1 MNQSFQFE
9 KDFEVLSFQID
20 PQGKLRWSSLA
31 DMMQEVAW
39 RHADSRD
46 FGQNLFDQGYMW
58 VMSRF
63 EIKVQSLPSWGEKI
77 TVKTAGRGIDKLF
90 ALREFQVCNEAGQV
104 LATAMSAWL
113 LLDMESKRPQRPD
126 KVLPSELFAV
136 VNDSSLTPAKVL
148 TLADMTNAGVIQVRY
163 SDLDMN
169 NHVNNV
175 SYIRWV
181 EDFMRERNWT
191 IQDVLINYLAEISA
205 GQLIHLTYHPKDVE
219 VIIEGRVEGKVVFS
233 AVATTSVNGGE

>member
-1 MNQSFQFE
+1 MDQPFQFE

-20 PQGKLRWSSLA
+20 PQGKLRWSCLA

-46 FGQNLFDQGYMW
+46 FGQNLFDLGYMW

-63 EIKVQSLPSWGEKI
+63 EIKVNSLPSWGEKI

-90 ALREFQVCNEAGQV
+90 ALREFEVCNESGVV
-104 LATAMSAWL
+104 LAKAMSAWL
-113 LLDMESKRPQRPD
+113 LLDMVSKRPQRPD

-136 VNDSSLTPAKVL
+136 VKDSALTPAKVI
-148 TLADMTNAGVIQVRY
+148 TLPGMMDGGVIQVRF

-181 EDFMRERNWT
+181 EDFMRERNWVFQT
-191 IQDVLINYLAEISA
+191 VLVNYQAEISA
-205 GQLIHLTYHPKDVE
+205 GQLIQLTYHSQE
-219 VIIEGRVEGKVVFS
+219 NHVIIEGSVEGKVVFS
-233 AVATTSVNGGE
+233 AAATALEVSG

>member
-20 PQGKLRWSSLA
+20 PQGKLRWACLA

-46 FGQNLFDQGYMW
+46 FGQNLFDLGYMW

-63 EIKVQSLPSWGEKI
+63 EIKVDSLPSWGEKI

-90 ALREFQVCNEAGQV
+90 ALREFQVVNAAGNV

-113 LLDMESKRPQRPD
+113 LLDIQSKRPQRPD
-126 KVLPSELFAV
+126 RVLPSELFAM
-136 VNDSSLTPAKVL
+136 VNDSSLTPAKVV
-148 TLADMTNAGVIQVRY
+148 TLPNMMDAGVIQVRY

-191 IQDVLINYLAEISA
+191 IQAVLVNYQAEISA
-205 GQLIHLTYHPKDVE
+205 GQLIHLTHHSQEKQI
-219 VIIEGRVEGKVVFS
+219 IIEGRVEEKVVFS
-233 AVATTSVNGGE
+233 ALASVGEQ

>member
-20 PQGKLRWSSLA
+20 PQGKLRWSCLA

-46 FGQNLFDQGYMW
+46 FGQHLFDLGYMW

-63 EIKVQSLPSWGEKI
+63 EIQVNSLPSWGEKI
-77 TVKTAGRGIDKLF
+77 IVKTAGRGIDKLF
-90 ALREFQVCNEAGQV
+90 ALRAFEVCKESGEV

-113 LLDMESKRPQRPD
+113 LLDIQSKRPQRPD

-136 VNDSSLTPAKVL
+136 VTDSGLTPVKVDLL
-148 TLADMTNAGVIQVRY
+148 TDADVGTVFQVRH

-181 EDFMRERNWT
+181 EDFMREKTWNFQT
-191 IQDVLINYLAEISA
+191 ILVNYLAEVSA
-205 GQLIHLTYHPKDVE
+205 GQLIELNYQKIENQV
-219 VIIEGRVEGKVVFS
+219 VIEGRVEGKLVFS
-233 AVATTSVNGGE
+233 AIAKGVKGDS

>member
-20 PQGKLRWSSLA
+20 PQGKLRWSCLA

-46 FGQNLFDQGYMW
+46 FGQNLFDSGYMW

-63 EIKVQSLPSWGEKI
+63 EIHVNSLPSWGQKI
-77 TVKTAGRGIDKLF
+77 IVKTAGRGIDKLF
-90 ALREFQVCNEAGQV
+90 ALRAFEVCNESGAI

-113 LLDMESKRPQRPD
+113 LLDIQSKRPQRPD

-136 VNDSSLTPAKVL
+136 VTDSGLTPVKVDLL
-148 TLADMTNAGVIQVRY
+148 TDAVDGTVFQVRH

-169 NHVNNV
+169 NHANNV
-175 SYIRWV
+175 SYIRWI
-181 EDFMRERNWT
+181 EDFMLEQGLNFSSL
-191 IQDVLINYLAEISA
+191 LINYQAEASI
-205 GQLIHLTYHPKDVE
+205 GQKVYIRFFSDEKHYRIYGFSDV
-219 VIIEGRVEGKVVFS
+219 GTCVFS
-233 AVATTSVNGGE
+233 AILSPP

>member
-1 MNQSFQFE
+1 MDQSFQFE

-20 PQGKLRWSSLA
+20 PQGKLRWSCLA

-46 FGQNLFDQGYMW
+46 FGQHLFDLGYMW

-63 EIKVQSLPSWGEKI
+63 EIQVNSLPSWGEKI
-77 TVKTAGRGIDKLF
+77 IVKTAGRGIDKLF
-90 ALREFQVCNEAGQV
+90 ALRAFEVCKESGEV

-113 LLDMESKRPQRPD
+113 LLDIQSKRPQRPD

-136 VNDSSLTPAKVL
+136 VTDSGLTPVKVDLL
-148 TLADMTNAGVIQVRY
+148 TDADVGTVFQVRH

-181 EDFMRERNWT
+181 EDFMREKTWNFQT
-191 IQDVLINYLAEISA
+191 ILVNYLAEVSA
-205 GQLIHLTYHPKDVE
+205 GQLIELNYQKAEDQVL
-219 VIIEGRVEGKVVFS
+219 VEGKVEGKLVFS
-233 AVATTSVNGGE
+233 AIAKGVKGDS